1 MRASLFFLLAT
12 VAIVTMPAA
21 AHHSHNNC
29 AISEF
34 TLGDTVKVPPM
45 HGDTARGHGVEK
57 EWVNQ
62 ARRVLRRSN

>member
-1 MRASLFFLLAT
+1 MRAPLFFLLAT

-21 AHHSHNNC
+21 AHHSHNNY

-34 TLGDTVKVPPM
+34 TPLQGI
-45 HGDTARGHGVEK
+45 
-57 EWVNQ
+57 VNQ